1 MLPKREI
8 SPLTPASRSHTS
20 CSWKISVSSCQC
32 PYPLFTPAWS
42 RKDCNISQAK
52 VYILHNVESV
62 ITYVLVIYLL
72 LINDLKFILSAA
84 IPSFYSHQAGNKKIA
99 SPTSQLDILYSQNLG
114 CIRLQDVDAGGFVK
128 PHSHTLVSIGK
139 SCISNSHP
147 CQERSTKLAS
157 NGSVVTKPTKR
168 YDLRTDYNEAGSWL
182 GLELV
187 QEENEIH
194 YQHSS
199 HHSLH
204 LCQAP
209 HFPQTLLA

>member
-1 MLPKREI
+1 M
-8 SPLTPASRSHTS
+8 
-20 CSWKISVSSCQC
+20 
-32 PYPLFTPAWS
+32 
-42 RKDCNISQAK
+42 KD
-52 VYILHNVESV
+52 LSV
-62 ITYVLVIYLL
+62 ILPVPIPPLYSCLVTKRLQHFTSKSLYTPQCGVRNYYLLIIHLL

-84 IPSFYSHQAGNKKIA
+84 IPSFYSHQAGYKKIA
-99 SPTSQLDILYSQNLG
+99 SPASQLDILYSQNLG

-139 SCISNSHP
+139 SCISNSYP
-147 CQERSTKLAS
+147 CQERFTKLAS

-182 GLELV
+182 ELELV